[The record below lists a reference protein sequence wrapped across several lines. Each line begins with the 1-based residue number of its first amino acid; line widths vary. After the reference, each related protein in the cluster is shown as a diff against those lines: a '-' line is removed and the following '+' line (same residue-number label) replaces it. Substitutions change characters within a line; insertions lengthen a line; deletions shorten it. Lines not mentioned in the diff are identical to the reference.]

1 MRYLFFDLETNSP
14 YQRQA
19 RLVQLAFIITDEQSN
34 IHNTYE
40 NIAIPNDFDIQN
52 AHIHGIT
59 LEMAQAKGI
68 PSLTIIEQF
77 MEQVQQVDLLVAH
90 HAEYHKKVIFNELKS
105 LKLTKQ
111 YFSLLYNK
119 DTYCTMQSSIEFCQI
134 KKRGKE
140 VLKYPKLT
148 ELYTKLFEVD
158 RTDEKSAI
166 SDAKT
171 VMQCYFALQRV
182 LKSQL

>member
-19 RLVQLAFIITDEQSN
+19 RLVQLAFILTDEQGN

-40 NIAIPNDFDIQN
+40 DIAIPDNFDIQN

-59 LEMAQAKGI
+59 TAIANAQGI

-77 MEQVQQVDLLVAH
+77 MDAIQQSNLLIAH
-90 HAEYHKKVIFNELKS
+90 HAEYHKKVIFNELKA

-111 YFSLLYNK
+111 YFSLVYHK
-119 DTYCTMQSSIEFCQI
+119 PTYCTMQSSIHFCQI
-134 KKRGKE
+134 KKKE
-140 VLKYPKLT
+140 KDLLKYPKLT
-148 ELYTKLFEVD
+148 ELYTKLFDNEL
-158 RTDEKSAI
+158 TGEKSALRDTKAI
-166 SDAKT
+166 MK
-171 VMQCYFALQRV
+171 CYFALQQV
-182 LKSQL
+182 LKS